1 MQLSFHFAADPCY
14 DYKNL
19 SEANWEI
26 SYNTPFGSELCD
38 HQLSEG
44 WHPSVGAAGKKKP
57 TTRVPAFR
65 FGTNWSGW
73 LNGAHPTVEDGEVQ
87 RTVCFSD
94 CSTGCKYSNDII
106 VKKSGSCLIYK
117 LFHPPGCE
125 SRFCGTDWIWSKYTS
140 SSKRIHKFLRI
151 YMCVRF

>member
-1 MQLSFHFAADPCY
+1 MQLSFHFAADSCY

-19 SEANWEI
+19 SEANREI

-38 HQLSEG
+38 YQLSEG
-44 WHPSVGAAGKKKP
+44 WYPSVGAAGKKN
-57 TTRVPAFR
+57 A
-65 FGTNWSGW
+65 NNACASIQMWSGW

-94 CSTGCKYSNDII
+94 RSTGCKYSNDII

-125 SRFCGTDWIWSKYTS
+125 SRFCEEDS
-140 SSKRIHKFLRI
+140 
-151 YMCVRF
+151 

>member
-1 MQLSFHFAADPCY
+1 MYDIKEILERLILIISVLLQLSFHFAADPCY
-14 DYKNL
+14 DYKHL
-19 SEANWEI
+19 SEVNREI

-38 HQLSEG
+38 YQLSEG
-44 WHPSVGAAGKKKP
+44 WYPSVGAAGKKML

-65 FGTNWSGW
+65 CGTKWSGW

-106 VKKSGSCLIYK
+106 VKKK
-117 LFHPPGCE
+117 
-125 SRFCGTDWIWSKYTS
+125 WILLNLQTFSPTW
-140 SSKRIHKFLRI
+140 L
-151 YMCVRF
+151 